1 MEKKRDWRVN
11 IMSKQNISLSV
22 IKRLPKYY
30 RYLESI
36 NDKGIIRVSSKE
48 LSEITGLTAS
58 QIRQDLNHFGCFG
71 QQGYGYNVKE
81 LIDELSRI
89 IGVNKD
95 YKLVLIGYGNI
106 GHALYQYKSFSNLGY
121 EFEAVFDKEAKDLS
135 DQDLEVKGI
144 DDLEDFLKKN
154 NIDIGIIA
162 TPKEAAQEV
171 ADILCEGGIKGIWNF
186 SPVDLKV
193 KNGVVI
199 ESVHLDESL
208 FTLTYFMN
216 SPEDFIF

>member
-1 MEKKRDWRVN
+1 MNKK
-11 IMSKQNISLSV
+11 NISLSV

-36 NDKGIIRVSSKE
+36 NEKGIIRVSSKE
-48 LSEITGLTAS
+48 LSDITGLTAS

-81 LIDELSRI
+81 LIDELSKI
-89 IGVNKD
+89 IGVDKD
-95 YKLVLIGYGNI
+95 YKLILVGYGNI
-106 GHALYQYKSFSNLGY
+106 GHALYQYKSFSDLGY
-121 EFEAVFDKEAKDLS
+121 EFEAVFDKEEGVVAESDLQVRS
-135 DQDLEVKGI
+135 VDTLGE
-144 DDLEDFLKKN
+144 FLAN
-154 NIDIGIIA
+154 NKIDIGIIA
-162 TPKEAAQEV
+162 TPKEVAQEM
-171 ADILCEGGIKGIWNF
+171 ADVLCEGGIKGIWNF

-193 KNGVVI
+193 SNGVVI

>member
-1 MEKKRDWRVN
+1 MNKK
-11 IMSKQNISLSV
+11 NISLSV

-36 NDKGIIRVSSKE
+36 NEKGIIRVSSKE
-48 LSEITGLTAS
+48 LSDITGLTAS

-81 LIDELSRI
+81 LIDELSKI
-89 IGVNKD
+89 IGVDKD
-95 YKLVLIGYGNI
+95 YKLILVGYGNI
-106 GHALYQYKSFSNLGY
+106 GHALYQYKSFADLGY
-121 EFEAVFDKEAKDLS
+121 EFEAVFDKEEKVIS
-135 DQDLEVKGI
+135 DSDLEVRNVDG
-144 DDLEDFLKKN
+144 LGEFLAN
-154 NIDIGIIA
+154 NKIDIGIIA
-162 TPKEAAQEV
+162 TPKEVAQDV
-171 ADILCEGGIKGIWNF
+171 ADILCEGGVKGIWNF

-193 KNGVVI
+193 SNGVVI

>member
-1 MEKKRDWRVN
+1 MT
-11 IMSKQNISLSV
+11 KQNISLSV

-36 NDKGIIRVSSKE
+36 NEKGIIRVSSKE

-71 QQGYGYNVKE
+71 QQGYGYNVSE
-81 LIDELSRI
+81 LIDELSKI
-89 IGVNKD
+89 IGVDKT
-95 YKLVLIGYGNI
+95 YSMILVGFGNI
-106 GHALYQYKSFSNLGY
+106 GHALYKYRSFRDLGY
-121 EFEAVFDKEAKDLS
+121 EFKAVFDKNPDSISDATKDDIEILDAKKLRDY
-135 DQDLEVKGI
+135 
-144 DDLEDFLKKN
+144 LKENK
-154 NIDIGIIA
+154 IDIGIIA
-162 TPKEAAQEV
+162 TPKEAAQEL
-171 ADILCEGGIKGIWNF
+171 ADILCEGGVKGIWNF

-193 KNGVVI
+193 KNNVVI

>member
-1 MEKKRDWRVN
+1 MTKR
-11 IMSKQNISLSV
+11 NISLSV

-36 NDKGIIRVSSKE
+36 NEKGIIRVSSKE

-71 QQGYGYNVKE
+71 QQGYGYNVSE
-81 LIDELSRI
+81 LIDELSKI
-89 IGVNKD
+89 IGVDKT
-95 YKLVLIGYGNI
+95 YSMILVGFGNI
-106 GHALYQYKSFSNLGY
+106 GHALYKYRSFRDLGY
-121 EFEAVFDKEAKDLS
+121 EFKAVFDKNPDFISDATKDDIEIL
-135 DQDLEVKGI
+135 DVKKLR
-144 DDLEDFLKKN
+144 DYLKENK
-154 NIDIGIIA
+154 IDIGIIA
-162 TPKEAAQEV
+162 TPKEAAQEL
-171 ADILCEGGIKGIWNF
+171 ADILCEGGVKGIWNF

-193 KNGVVI
+193 KNNVVI